1 MTTTHSPSPANTFDS
16 GSEHAKA
23 NRIRILKA
31 GIQSTVQDVGRYGQR
46 HLGINQS
53 GALDPYSLMLANKLV
68 GNTVCCAGLEIVI
81 GPVEIQFQRDTWFAI
96 GGANFAAQLDSVA
109 VPKAWRHFAKA
120 GQILRLS
127 GALKEARAYL
137 AFDGGIAVPQV
148 LGSRSTDLQAGFGG
162 YLGRALKV
170 GDEPELGPAQH
181 LQKSLGVQQR
191 IWSPEIRAIP
201 GPEYEQFSP
210 AARQQFWQQ
219 AWKLSPQSNRM
230 GCRLQGQ
237 ALQRTISKDL
247 LSHGVF
253 PGVVQVPPNGQPIIL
268 LADAQTTGGYP
279 KIACVIEADLWKV
292 AQTLPGHS
300 FCFIPVDKDTAIL
313 AQEKWRKEFARI
325 DWIIYA

>member
-1 MTTTHSPSPANTFDS
+1 MAISLPREANATEAISKDNQLS
-16 GSEHAKA
+16 QL
-23 NRIRILKA
+23 RVLKA
-31 GIQSTVQDVGRYGQR
+31 GIQTSVQDLGRHGQR
-46 HLGINQS
+46 HLGISQS

-68 GNTVCCAGLEIVI
+68 GNKVHCAGLEIVI
-81 GPVEIQFQRDTWFAI
+81 GPVEIQFQRDSWFAI
-96 GGANFAAQLDSVA
+96 GGANFGALLDGISVA
-109 VPKAWRHFAKA
+109 KAWRHFAKA
-120 GQILRLS
+120 GQILRLA

-137 AFDGGIAVPQV
+137 AIDGGIEVPQV
-148 LGSRSTDLQAGFGG
+148 LGSRSTDLQASFGG
-162 YLGRALKV
+162 YQGRALKS
-170 GDEPELGPAQH
+170 GDVLELGPAQN

-210 AARQQFWQQ
+210 AARQHFWQQ

-230 GCRLQGQ
+230 GCRLQG
-237 ALQRTISKDL
+237 LVLERTVSQDL

-292 AQTLPGHS
+292 AQTPPGHS
-300 FCFIPVDKDTAIL
+300 FCFIPVENDTAIL
-313 AQEKWRKEFARI
+313 AQEKWRREFSRI
-325 DWIIYA
+325 DWIIHA

>member
-1 MTTTHSPSPANTFDS
+1 MTISPHYNANASSAS
-16 GSEHAKA
+16 GKKDPSDQL
-23 NRIRILKA
+23 RVIKA
-31 GIQSTVQDVGRYGQR
+31 GIQTSVQDLGRHGQR
-46 HLGINQS
+46 HLGISQS
-53 GALDPYSLMLANKLV
+53 GALDRYSLMLANRLV
-68 GNTVCCAGLEIVI
+68 GNTVHSAGLEIFI
-81 GPVEIQFQRDTWFAI
+81 GPVEIQFLRDSWFAI
-96 GGANFAAQLDSVA
+96 GGANFAAQLDGVSVA
-109 VPKAWRHFAKA
+109 KAWRHFAKA

-137 AFDGGIAVPQV
+137 AIDGGIEVPPL
-148 LGSRSTDLQAGFGG
+148 LGSRSTDMQAGFGG
-162 YLGRALKV
+162 YQGRALKA
-170 GDEPELGPAQH
+170 GDVLELGPAHH
-181 LQKSLGVQQR
+181 LQKTIGVQQR

-230 GCRLQGQ
+230 GSRLQGV
-237 ALQRTISKDL
+237 ALQRTVSQDL
-247 LSHGVF
+247 LSHGVL

-292 AQTLPGHS
+292 AQTPPGHS
-300 FCFIPVDKDTAIL
+300 FCFIPVDRDTATT

-325 DWIIYA
+325 DWIIHA